1 MGTTRD
7 TSQPDWRE
15 DRRLLAWELHQQGWS
30 QGRIAATLGV
40 TQGAVSQWLK
50 RAREY
55 GGAEALRRQPAPGR
69 RAALTREQ
77 LCGLPNMLA
86 RGAEAYGFRGNH
98 WTTVRIAKVL
108 EQVFGVSYHPAHVS
122 RLLRQYCPGWRD
134 LNPK

>member
-1 MGTTRD
+1 MGTTR
-7 TSQPDWRE
+7 TTPSPDWRE

-55 GGAEALRRQPAPGR
+55 GGTEALLHHPAPGR
-69 RAALTREQ
+69 QAALTDEQ
-77 LCGLPNMLA
+77 LCQLPELLA
-86 RGAEAYGFRGNH
+86 RGAEAFGFRGDK
-98 WTTVRIAKVL
+98 WTTVRVANVL

-122 RLLRQYCPGWRD
+122 RLLRKHYPGWRD
-134 LNPK
+134 AKTK